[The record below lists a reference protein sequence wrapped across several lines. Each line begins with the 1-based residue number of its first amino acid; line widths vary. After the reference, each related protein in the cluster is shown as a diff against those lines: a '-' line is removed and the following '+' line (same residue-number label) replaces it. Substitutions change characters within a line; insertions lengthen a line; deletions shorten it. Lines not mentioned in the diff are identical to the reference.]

1 MRSTHDK
8 VEYRVI
14 FILDGSTMV
23 LLHGFVK
30 TTQKTR
36 KTDIERVAIQ

>member
-1 MRSTHDK
+1 
-8 VEYRVI
+8 
-14 FILDGSTMV
+14 MV

-36 KTDIERVAIQ
+36 KTDIEIARKRKAIREKSR